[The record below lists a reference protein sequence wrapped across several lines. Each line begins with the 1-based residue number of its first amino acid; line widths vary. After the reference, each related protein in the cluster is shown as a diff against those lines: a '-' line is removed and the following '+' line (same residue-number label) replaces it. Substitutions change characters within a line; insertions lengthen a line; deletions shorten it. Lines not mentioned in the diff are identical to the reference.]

1 MAMASGYRG
10 SRRGQTPLASIA
22 MTDESLEDF
31 KNSFSYGT
39 RTDLSFKFLKK
50 LSAADAGEFLRQLL
64 EEVGASLDHGDITRL
79 HDLVYEWQV
88 RGYMPARDAPTQWS
102 YEDGPLTNLGKPLAD
117 CTVGLLTS
125 SGHFHAADEP
135 APFGVVGMTQAEA
148 IERIGEFLREPP
160 ELSVIPSDTAARE
173 LRVRHGG
180 YDIRG
185 AEADFN
191 VALPRDALTA
201 LAKAGRIGG
210 VADEMYSFVGATS
223 QGRLRR
229 DALPGWIER
238 LQQNAIDVLLLVPV

>member
-1 MAMASGYRG
+1 MASGYRG

-125 SGHFHAADEP
+125 SPCHSRARFCSTLLRSSSQDSRCVMSSTARVGSWRCIQASARSASTRSRSRCDSGSRLIGSRSASAASASP
-135 APFGVVGMTQAEA
+135 LY
-148 IERIGEFLREPP
+148 R
-160 ELSVIPSDTAARE
+160 
-173 LRVRHGG
+173 
-180 YDIRG
+180 
-185 AEADFN
+185 
-191 VALPRDALTA
+191 
-201 LAKAGRIGG
+201 
-210 VADEMYSFVGATS
+210 
-223 QGRLRR
+223 
-229 DALPGWIER
+229 
-238 LQQNAIDVLLLVPV
+238 